1 MTLGQQREQAP
12 CHRPQARVQSGDLAV
27 GGTALHAAVG
37 GTALHAAVGG
47 TALHAAAL
55 TLLLSFRRAFKSE
68 HTCGKEV
75 LDFSRG
81 VSLYSP
87 EIERAVSD
95 PGKHSTP
102 ICLDEPTSLT
112 EDITAVLISR

>member
-1 MTLGQQREQAP
+1 MTLGQQRGQAP
-12 CHRPQARVQSGDLAV
+12 CHRPQARVQGGDL
-27 GGTALHAAVG
+27 
-37 GTALHAAVGG
+37 AVGG

-68 HTCGKEV
+68 HSCGKEV
-75 LDFSRG
+75 LDFSWG

-87 EIERAVSD
+87 EIERAVTD

-102 ICLDEPTSLT
+102 IWLGEPTSLT

>member
-1 MTLGQQREQAP
+1 MLLQSGGDLRPAERTQAP
-12 CHRPQARVQSGDLAV
+12 CHRPQTRVRSGDLAV
-27 GGTALHAAVG
+27 GR
-37 GTALHAAVGG
+37 
-47 TALHAAAL
+47 TALHAAAF

-68 HTCGKEV
+68 HSCGKEV
-75 LDFSRG
+75 LEFSRG

-87 EIERAVSD
+87 KIERAVSD

-102 ICLDEPTSLT
+102 ICLGEPMSLT